1 MTSSSKGATQMYS
14 TKRIQGLGLYRRKP
28 ENQKEQ
34 QGGLEGLNEDP
45 TLGA

>member
-1 MTSSSKGATQMYS
+1 MTSSSKGATQLYS
-14 TKRIQGLGLYRRKP
+14 TKRIQSLGLYRRKP

>member
-1 MTSSSKGATQMYS
+1 MTSSSKGATQIYY

-34 QGGLEGLNEDP
+34 RGGLQGLNEDP